1 MSYFVGHKAVKDGH
15 KEDAGFAI
23 NGGKGWADVV
33 FDNHQI
39 EVNGNTAI
47 AMGNYYFTSCAD
59 GSKTK
64 VRIFLHHSS
73 VPYSLPPAA
82 PTAKISVEQ
91 VKSVQAAWA
100 NAIKSISRTYLQR
113 GDYVAAAAKAAGELY
128 GYGHTNVL
136 FKPTKAA
143 EAPFRPT
150 GADAMSYFVQPAVMA
165 RAVELYKNL
174 PMGEDEGSEKRA
186 PRSAGA
192 MAIPDAPLPT
202 IALTGGPS
210 SGASVPVGSAGVT
223 FTATDAAGNTAIR
236 SFSVQVNDN
245 DPPTLEVEDVD
256 VNSCTPTVVTFSPA
270 AADNC
275 PGATAAC
282 SPSSGSEFPVGET
295 EVTCTAVDAAGKT
308 TQESFVVLV
317 KCDGHGYYK
326 KSHGNNIRKRRNPHM
341 KKWLHYWDQYRR

>member
-1 MSYFVGHKAVKDGH
+1 
-15 KEDAGFAI
+15 
-23 NGGKGWADVV
+23 
-33 FDNHQI
+33 
-39 EVNGNTAI
+39 
-47 AMGNYYFTSCAD
+47 
-59 GSKTK
+59 
-64 VRIFLHHSS
+64 
-73 VPYSLPPAA
+73 
-82 PTAKISVEQ
+82 
-91 VKSVQAAWA
+91 
-100 NAIKSISRTYLQR
+100 
-113 GDYVAAAAKAAGELY
+113 
-128 GYGHTNVL
+128 
-136 FKPTKAA
+136 
-143 EAPFRPT
+143 
-150 GADAMSYFVQPAVMA
+150 
-165 RAVELYKNL
+165 LYKNL
-174 PMGEDEGSEKRA
+174 PMGEVGWCCWTPPGSEKRA

-192 MAIPDAPLPT
+192 MAIPDAPPLTVPANIVVNNDPGLCAAVVNYAPPTATDNCAVPT

>member
-1 MSYFVGHKAVKDGH
+1 MSYFVGHKAVENGYL
-15 KEDAGFAI
+15 EDAGFAI
-23 NGGKGWADVV
+23 NGGKGWSDVV
-33 FDNHQI
+33 FQNHQI
-39 EVNGNTAI
+39 DVSGDVAI
-47 AMGNYYFTSCAD
+47 AMGTYFFTSAAD
-59 GSKTK
+59 GSKAK
-64 VRIFLHHSS
+64 VEYTFGYKTNADGKLRICLHHSS
-73 VPYSLPPAA
+73 VPFAD
-82 PTAKISVEQ
+82 
-91 VKSVQAAWA
+91 
-100 NAIKSISRTYLQR
+100 
-113 GDYVAAAAKAAGELY
+113 G
-128 GYGHTNVL
+128 
-136 FKPTKAA
+136 KPK
-143 EAPFRPT
+143 
-150 GADAMSYFVQPAVMA
+150 VQPAVMA

-174 PMGEDEGSEKRA
+174 PMGEVGWCCWTPPGSEKRA